1 MRLAM
6 VLLAAAL
13 PVCAPLYGQQFQ
25 LPPDLDKLAS
35 QAEETVDVT
44 LDGNMLQLAGR
55 FLSDKDEDQAKV
67 KKLLTGLHGIYVRS
81 YEFKQ
86 EGVYSKGDLDFLRR
100 QFPKPDWSAIVGV
113 RSRDTGDNVDVYF
126 KADADGNLG
135 GVAVIAA
142 EPTTLTIVNIVG
154 KVTPEQLGELG
165 GQFGIG
171 HYDATGW
178 SSGRRRP

>member
-6 VLLAAAL
+6 VLVAAAL
-13 PVCAPLYGQQFQ
+13 PVCAQQFQ
-25 LPPDLDKLAS
+25 LPPDLEKLAS

-44 LDGNMLQLAGR
+44 LDGGMLQLAGR

-67 KKLLTGLHGIYVRS
+67 KRLLTGLHGIYVRS
-81 YEFKQ
+81 YDFKQ
-86 EGVYSKGDLDFLRR
+86 EGVYSKSDLDFLRK

-113 RSRDTGDNVDVYF
+113 RCRETGDNVDVYF

-135 GVAVIAA
+135 GIAVIAA

-154 KVTPEQLGELG
+154 KVTPEELGELG

-171 HYDATGW
+171 HFEATGW

>member
-1 MRLAM
+1 M
-6 VLLAAAL
+6 LLVAAL
-13 PVCAPLYGQQFQ
+13 PVCAQQFQ
-25 LPPDLDKLAS
+25 LPPDLEKITA

-44 LDGNMLQLAGR
+44 LDGSMLQLAGR
-55 FLSDKDEDQAKV
+55 FLSDKDEDLAKV
-67 KKLLTGLHGIYVRS
+67 KKLLTGLRGIYVRS

-86 EGVYSKGDLDFLRR
+86 EGAYGKSDLDLIRR

-113 RSRDTGDNVDVYF
+113 RCRETGDNVDVYF
-126 KADADGNLG
+126 KADDDGNLG
-135 GVAVIAA
+135 GIAVIAA

-171 HYDATGW
+171 HFEATGW